1 MQENYGMFFE
11 KTIAQIRQCQ
21 AWMRLKPVDEDTPKQ
36 LSQLIG
42 RQWWGYQTPPG
53 SVRIDDGDSMVT

>member
-42 RQWWGYQTPPG
+42 RHWWL
-53 SVRIDDGDSMVT
+53 VRMK